1 MVLNPDQIQHHLQKI
16 ISAQSFPFGNRWFG
30 QNVPKILNK
39 AFLVKPETLG
49 NGSCQFF
56 YRKICERI
64 FGYEVKFED
73 MDFLLRGVQMG
84 GGKFG
89 L

>member
-1 MVLNPDQIQHHLQKI
+1 MVLNPHQIQHHLQKI

-30 QNVPKILNK
+30 LNVPKISNK
-39 AFLVKPETLG
+39 AFLVKPEPLD

-56 YRKICERI
+56 YSKIFERI
-64 FGYEVKFED
+64 LGYEVKFEN
-73 MDFLLRGVQMG
+73 MDFLLRGVQG
-84 GGKFG
+84 DGGKFG